1 MCGLLLKTIGFE
13 PQVAGNLTI
22 VVYWSIAME
31 QPALV
36 VTETE
41 DAAKKDQT
49 PLWQLAEAGDLDRVK
64 IALNNGA
71 QVVRFFFKSL
81 FFVSISNLKLSL
93 SLICHLK
100 VNEVGP
106 GGSTPLML
114 AVNWMKQNAYKCKDN
129 RRKVTHS
136 NTF

>member
-1 MCGLLLKTIGFE
+1 MWPSSENNCTRKTPKIVFE
-13 PQVAGNLTI
+13 TQVAGNLKI
-22 VVYWSIAME
+22 EVSWSIAME

-41 DAAKKDQT
+41 DVAKKDQT

-71 QVVRFFFKSL
+71 QVVSFFFKSL
-81 FFVSISNLKLSL
+81 FFVSISSLKHSL

-114 AVNWMKQNAYKCKDN
+114 AVN
-129 RRKVTHS
+129 
-136 NTF
+136 

>member
-1 MCGLLLKTIGFE
+1 
-13 PQVAGNLTI
+13 
-22 VVYWSIAME
+22 ME

-41 DAAKKDQT
+41 DVAKKDQT

-114 AVNWMKQNAYKCKDN
+114 AVN
-129 RRKVTHS
+129 
-136 NTF
+136 

>member
-1 MCGLLLKTIGFE
+1 MCGLLLKTIGTRKTPKIGFE
-13 PQVAGNLTI
+13 PQVAGNLKI
-22 VVYWSIAME
+22 EVSWSIAME

-41 DAAKKDQT
+41 DLAKKDRT

-71 QVVRFFFKSL
+71 QVVSFFFKSL
-81 FFVSISNLKLSL
+81 FFVTISSLKDSL

-114 AVNWMKQNAYKCKDN
+114 AVN
-129 RRKVTHS
+129 
-136 NTF
+136 

>member
-1 MCGLLLKTIGFE
+1 MCGLLLKTIGTRKTPKVGFE
-13 PQVAGNLTI
+13 PQVAGNLKI
-22 VVYWSIAME
+22 EVSWYLAME

-41 DAAKKDQT
+41 DEAKKDQT

-71 QVVRFFFKSL
+71 QVVSFFFKSL
-81 FFVSISNLKLSL
+81 FFVSISSLKHSL

-114 AVNWMKQNAYKCKDN
+114 AVN
-129 RRKVTHS
+129 
-136 NTF
+136 

>member
-1 MCGLLLKTIGFE
+1 MCGLLLKTIGTGKTPKIGFE
-13 PQVAGNLTI
+13 PQVAGNLKI
-22 VVYWSIAME
+22 EVSWSIAME

-41 DAAKKDQT
+41 DVAKKDQT

-71 QVVRFFFKSL
+71 QVVSFFFKSL
-81 FFVSISNLKLSL
+81 FFVSISSLKHSL

-114 AVNWMKQNAYKCKDN
+114 AVN
-129 RRKVTHS
+129 
-136 NTF
+136 

>member
-1 MCGLLLKTIGFE
+1 
-13 PQVAGNLTI
+13 
-22 VVYWSIAME
+22 ME

-71 QVVRFFFKSL
+71 QV
-81 FFVSISNLKLSL
+81 
-93 SLICHLK
+93 
-100 VNEVGP
+100 NEVGP

-114 AVNWMKQNAYKCKDN
+114 AVGGRHNAVAWIFLLHPELDPN
-129 RRKVTHS
+129 LQHVEEITRGPWQGLAGIPLSTPSMQWTRKAAQH
-136 NTF
+136 

>member
-1 MCGLLLKTIGFE
+1 
-13 PQVAGNLTI
+13 
-22 VVYWSIAME
+22 ME

-41 DAAKKDQT
+41 DVAKKDQT

-81 FFVSISNLKLSL
+81 FFFLNFK
-93 SLICHLK
+93 
-100 VNEVGP
+100 
-106 GGSTPLML
+106 
-114 AVNWMKQNAYKCKDN
+114 
-129 RRKVTHS
+129 S
-136 NTF
+136 NTFTFSNLSFEGERSRSWWKHASYARGKLNETKRLQMQRQEKKSYTLK

>member
-1 MCGLLLKTIGFE
+1 MCGLLLKTIGTRKTPKVGFE
-13 PQVAGNLTI
+13 PQVAGNLKI
-22 VVYWSIAME
+22 EVSWYLAME

-41 DAAKKDQT
+41 DVAKKDQT

-71 QVVRFFFKSL
+71 QVVSFFFKSL
-81 FFVSISNLKLSL
+81 FFVSISSLKHSL

-114 AVNWMKQNAYKCKDN
+114 AVN
-129 RRKVTHS
+129 
-136 NTF
+136 

>member
-1 MCGLLLKTIGFE
+1 
-13 PQVAGNLTI
+13 
-22 VVYWSIAME
+22 ME

-41 DAAKKDQT
+41 DLAKKDQT

-114 AVNWMKQNAYKCKDN
+114 AVNWMKQNAYKCKNN

-136 NTF
+136 NRF